1 MKSGFDKILK
11 KVCSESNG
19 TASYIINSSKNN
31 VEIVSLFGDLDI
43 NEKKLTSLNKLISG
57 KKEPSLSELKKSNIF
72 TSFVKLTG
80 FKSIYKELF
89 LERDGSRYFLVILSN
104 NNLVDVKTLKTNLAP
119 LYKKIIALIDD
130 NFNKI
135 ISDTTMPEAVT
146 IKTKHD
152 EFEKIFKEVTAS
164 IRPVLYAIKPDAS
177 EYIYISESVR
187 TLFGY
192 SPEDIYKNKFL
203 INRSIDKDYMND
215 FNAFLEKLRSGEEA
229 IVEYKMKDRFGKENW
244 IRHTGTPVFKNG
256 TVTHFVGMMDEISE
270 EKITKIKLDRTEERF
285 RLLIDTADDL
295 IFILNGFGYFSMV
308 NKNGAN
314 TLGYMPDEMIGRHF
328 LEFIDKEDETV
339 ITEAFNKILQS
350 DNVTTFEAVFLDRFD
365 KGVTFEIH
373 AKPLITD
380 GEVSGMISIGR
391 NISDRKL
398 DEHKIRDL
406 NVKLVEANRI
416 ISIERERA
424 RHKIGVLE
432 ELNKLK
438 GEFISNISHELRTPL
453 ASVVGFAETIVSDS
467 DLPKETVK
475 EFSGIILSEG
485 KRLAKLINDVLDFS
499 KLEAGEEEIKL
510 EKLNIIDVINNAADS
525 FSEQL
530 NEKNLILTKEYPADE
545 INLIGDKNRLQQ
557 VFINLIS
564 NSIKFTNPEGRI
576 SLIVN
581 DYKNEIEISVSDT
594 GIGIPEKDLPKLFQ
608 KFSKIQQPGAP
619 LTGSGF
625 GLVTVKQIVDLHKG
639 FIRVTSRENNGTSF
653 IIRLPK
659 QQHNRG

>member
-1 MKSGFDKILK
+1 MKSGIDKILK

-31 VEIVSLFGDLDI
+31 VEIISVFGNLDA
-43 NEKKLTSLNKLISG
+43 NEKRLTALNKLISR
-57 KKEPSLSELKKSNIF
+57 KNEPTISELKKSNIF
-72 TSFVKLTG
+72 ASFSKLTG
-80 FKSIYKELF
+80 IKSIYKELF
-89 LERDGSRYFLVILSN
+89 LERDGSRYFLIIFSN
-104 NNLVDVKTLKTNLAP
+104 NNLADVKTLKTNLAP

-146 IKTKHD
+146 LKTKHD
-152 EFEKIFKEVTAS
+152 EFDKIFKEVTAS

-215 FNAFLEKLRSGEEA
+215 FNAFLEKLRAGEEA
-229 IVEYKMKDRFGKENW
+229 VVEYKMKDRFGKENW

-256 TVTHFVGMMDEISE
+256 AVTHFVGMMDEVSE

-339 ITEAFNKILQS
+339 IAEAFNKILQS
-350 DNVTTFEAVFLDRFD
+350 DNVTTFETVFLDRFD

-406 NVKLVEANRI
+406 NIKLVEANRI

-475 EFSGIILSEG
+475 EFSEIILSEG

-510 EKLNIIDVINNAADS
+510 EQLNIIDVINNAADS
-525 FSEQL
+525 FVEQL
-530 NEKNLILTKEYPADE
+530 DEKNLILSKEYPADE

-564 NSIKFTNPEGRI
+564 NAIKFTNPEGRI

-639 FIRVTSRENNGTSF
+639 YIRVTSREKNGTSF

-659 QQHNRG
+659 QQHSRG